1 MNKKAIIMGAT
12 SGLGRGVALGLLDA
26 GYTIG
31 VAGRR
36 SDELLKLK
44 ALAPDRVFTKVIDV
58 TTDDAPTLLH
68 ELISDMGGMDLY
80 FHSSGYGKQNLDLDI
95 EIEKRTVLTN
105 SYGFTQMVDAAF
117 SYFKSS
123 GRSGRIA
130 VISSIAG
137 TKGLGAS
144 PSYSATKR
152 FDWIYL
158 EALSQLAHMQKLD
171 IRFTD
176 IRPGFV
182 ATDFI
187 AGSSFPMQME
197 TSYAVRHI
205 LRSVLRGKRTVIID
219 WKYRI
224 LCFFWRHVPSFIWE
238 RMSISG

>member
-1 MNKKAIIMGAT
+1 MGAT
-12 SGLGRGVALGLLDA
+12 SGMGRGVAIGLLKE

-36 SDELLKLK
+36 REELEKIKVLS
-44 ALAPDRVFTKVIDV
+44 PDHVFTKVIDV
-58 TTDDAPTLLH
+58 TADNAPVLLQ

-80 FHSSGYGKQNLDLDI
+80 FHSSGYGKQNLDLDV
-95 EIEKRTVLTN
+95 ETEKKVVLTN
-105 SYGFTQMVDAAF
+105 SYGFTQMVDTAF
-117 SYFKSS
+117 NWFKENNKK
-123 GRSGRIA
+123 GRIA

-152 FDWIYL
+152 FDWIYI
-158 EALSQLAHMQKLD
+158 EALAQLAHMQKLD

-187 AGSSFPMQME
+187 TGYNYPVQMH
-197 TSYAVRHI
+197 TDYVVKHI
-205 LRSVLRGKRTVIID
+205 LRAVLKGKRKVTID
-219 WKYRI
+219 WRYHT
-224 LCFFWRHVPSFIWE
+224 LCLFWRLIPSYVWE
-238 RMSISG
+238 RMNIKSN

>member
-1 MNKKAIIMGAT
+1 MGK
-12 SGLGRGVALGLLDA
+12 GVAMGLLNE
-26 GYTIG
+26 GYIIG

-36 SDELLKLK
+36 VEELDKIK
-44 ALAPDRVFTKVIDV
+44 AIAPERVFTKVIDV
-58 TTDDAPTLLH
+58 TANNAPEQLLQ
-68 ELISDMGGMDLY
+68 LIEEMGGMDLY
-80 FHSSGYGKQNLDLDI
+80 FHSSGYGKQNLSLDI

-105 SYGFTQMVDAAF
+105 SYGFTQMVDTAF
-117 SYFKSS
+117 NYFKLHNKK
-123 GRSGRIA
+123 GHIA

-158 EALSQLAHMQKLD
+158 EALAQLAHMQRLD

-187 AGSSFPMQME
+187 AGDSYPMQMH
-197 TSYAVRHI
+197 TDYVVRKILKAVMK
-205 LRSVLRGKRTVIID
+205 GKRKVVID
-219 WKYRI
+219 WRYKL
-224 LCFFWRHVPSFIWE
+224 LCFFWRAIPACLWE
-238 RMSISG
+238 RMNIK